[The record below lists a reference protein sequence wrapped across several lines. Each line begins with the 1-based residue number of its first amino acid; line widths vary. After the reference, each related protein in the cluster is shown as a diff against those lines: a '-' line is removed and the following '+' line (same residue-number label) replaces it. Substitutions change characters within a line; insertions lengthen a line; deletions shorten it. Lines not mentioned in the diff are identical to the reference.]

1 MKETIKLGITLLLI
15 TAISGAVLAVT
26 NSFTGPIIEEIRRE
40 ASFSALREIFPDAE
54 DFQPLEEDELADIM
68 AKNEVVREINQAL
81 DGDAVVGY
89 AFKVVTGGYGGD
101 VATMVGIHAD
111 GTIAG
116 IKVVENS
123 ETPNLGTKIE
133 DKSFTDSFK
142 EKATDSELMYVD
154 NPSADNEVQAISG
167 ATVSTKAVVKGVNGA
182 REVFV
187 EFFSN

>member
-1 MKETIKLGITLLLI
+1 MKETIKLGLTLLLI

-26 NSFTGPIIEEIRRE
+26 NSFTGPIIEEIRNE
-40 ASFSALREIFPDAE
+40 SSFTALREIFPDGD
-54 DFQPLEEDELADIM
+54 DFPTIDNSELEKIQD
-68 AKNEVVREINQAL
+68 KNQAITEIREVIAA
-81 DGDAVVGY
+81 DAVAGY
-89 AFKVVTGGYGGD
+89 SFKVVTGGYGGD
-101 VATMVGIHAD
+101 VVTMVGIHAD
-111 GTIAG
+111 GTVAG

-133 DKSFTDSFK
+133 EQGFADSFK
-142 EKATDSELMYVD
+142 ERSTESELLPVE
-154 NPSADNEVQAISG
+154 NPSAENEVMMITG